1 MKFIKIKAKN
11 FLSFKELELDLDN
24 RGLILLTGKNLDDK
38 SGTFD
43 KNGIGKSSLVASIF
57 YALFGETPDG
67 RSADAIINKD
77 AKKNASVELTLEVS
91 GNTYVI
97 TRGRK
102 KNVLS
107 ITLNGEPM
115 EFSTMKET
123 QANIEQIIGIPEE
136 VFRTTLFF
144 DGHYTTPFSEMTD
157 KQKKEFLSAIVD
169 LSIYSKA
176 HDKTKEEIKET
187 KAQIASVDSNITIA
201 SESSKRELENVS
213 RLRATK
219 EQYEHNLTT
228 AQATLDNYDD
238 QNYQTLSNNLLEA
251 SKELEYVSAYKTTNT
266 AQNALREALTASQSL
281 SSELAELQSKQRELV
296 AHVENL
302 KSVMKSKMDMVKQYE
317 QLNQSAYTKDNLVA
331 SYNYGANG
339 SSVDAIDAIIPS
351 GATNLET
358 VAKLKEEL
366 ANLIAEYKSTDT
378 SVYDQPIVEATAK
391 QDEARQAVQKLQ
403 EEANKEIEDNNT
415 LNSRYQM
422 ANNKVNQ
429 IKEQIRNEEQAKKNL
444 ESQVTSAKSSLE
456 LVNQQLASYGD
467 VSTDNAESVIEDL
480 QAKKQT
486 LATNLVN
493 LEKVLGAFS
502 DKGIKSHVLDLVTP
516 TLNEGVNK
524 YLGTLTGGAI
534 NVEFSTQSK
543 KADGTL
549 SDKFDISVTY
559 NGDVMSYNALS
570 SGEKRR
576 VDVAISLAL
585 QDMVIQ
591 RYGADV
597 NLLAYDELFESLD
610 ATGAENVVE
619 LLKSRIE
626 KVGTIIVVS
635 HNEDLKPLFDN
646 SLEVIKKDGV
656 STLKGN

>member
-213 RLRATK
+213 RLRTTK

-238 QNYQTLSNNLLEA
+238 QNYQTLSKSLLEA
-251 SKELEYVSAYKTTNT
+251 SKELEEVSAYKTTNT
-266 AQNALREALTASQSL
+266 AQNALREALTASQMV
-281 SSELAELQSKQRELV
+281 SSELAELQSKQRELL

-302 KSVMKSKMDMVKQYE
+302 KSIMKSKMDMVKQYE

-331 SYNYGANG
+331 SYNYGVNG
-339 SSVDAIDAIIPS
+339 SPVETIDTIIPS

-366 ANLIAEYKSTDT
+366 ANLIAEYKGIDT
-378 SVYDQPIVEATAK
+378 SIYDNPIVEATAK
-391 QDEARQAVQKLQ
+391 QEDTRQTVQQLQ
-403 EEANKEIEDNNT
+403 EESNKEIEANNT
-415 LNSRYQM
+415 LNSRYQL
-422 ANNKVNQ
+422 ANNKVNK
-429 IKEQIRNEEQAKKNL
+429 IKEQIRNEEQAKNNL
-444 ESQVTSAKSSLE
+444 EAQVASAKSSLE
-456 LVNQQLASYGD
+456 LVNQQLESYGN
-467 VSTDNAESVIEDL
+467 VTTDNAESVIEDL
-480 QAKKQT
+480 QVKKQT
-486 LATNLVN
+486 LATKLVN

-656 STLKGN
+656 STLEGN

>member
-1 MKFIKIKAKN
+1 MKFINIKAKN

-24 RGLILLTGKNLDDK
+24 RGLVLLTGKNLDDK

-67 RSADAIINKD
+67 RSSDAVINKD
-77 AKKNASVELTLEVS
+77 AKKNTTVELTLEVA

-102 KNVLS
+102 KNVLKV
-107 ITLNGEPM
+107 TQNGEPM

-123 QANIEQIIGIPEE
+123 QANIEQLIGIPEE

-187 KAQIASVDSNITIA
+187 KASISAVESNIVIA
-201 SESSKRELENVS
+201 SEASKRELENVE
-213 RLRATK
+213 RLKTTLA
-219 EQYEHNLTT
+219 QYESNLEQTQVSL
-228 AQATLDNYDD
+228 ANYDESK
-238 QNYQTLSNNLLEA
+238 TEALSKTLLEA
-251 SKELEYVSAYKTTNT
+251 TKVLEEVSAYKTTNE
-266 AQNALREALTASQSL
+266 AQNELREALTASQMV
-281 SSELAELQSKQRELV
+281 SSELSELQSKSRALAVQV
-296 AHVENL
+296 DNL
-302 KSVMKSKMDMVKQYE
+302 KSTMKTKMAMIKQYE
-317 QLNQSAYTKDNLVA
+317 ELNQSAFTKDNLTTA
-331 SYNYGANG
+331 YSYGANG
-339 SSVDAIDAIIPS
+339 QAIETLDEIIPG
-351 GATNLET
+351 GAVNLGT
-358 VAKLKEEL
+358 VANLKTEL
-366 ANLIAEYKSTDT
+366 ANLVKEFKGTDTTIYDQSIAELTK
-378 SVYDQPIVEATAK
+378 K
-391 QDEARQAVQKLQ
+391 QAEMSSGLQ
-403 EEANKEIEDNNT
+403 ELQAKANKEIEDNNSV
-415 LNSRYQM
+415 NARYKQ
-422 ANNKVNQ
+422 ASNAVAK
-429 IKEQIRNEEQAKKNL
+429 IKDDLRNEEQVKRNL
-444 ESQVTSAKSSLE
+444 EAQVKSAQDSLA
-456 LVNQQLASYGD
+456 LVKQQLDSYGEVD
-467 VSTDNAESVIEDL
+467 VDNASTVVQEL
-480 QAKKQT
+480 QEKKVA
-486 LATNLVN
+486 LADRLVN

-524 YLGTLTGGAI
+524 YLGVLTGGAI

-610 ATGAENVVE
+610 ATGSENVIE

-656 STLKGN
+656 STLEGK

>member
-213 RLRATK
+213 RLRTTK

-366 ANLIAEYKSTDT
+366 SNLIAEYKSTDT
-378 SVYDQPIVEATAK
+378 SVYDQPIVEATVK

-444 ESQVTSAKSSLE
+444 ESQVTSAKSSLD
-456 LVNQQLASYGD
+456 LVNQQLESYGN
-467 VSTDNAESVIEDL
+467 VTTDNAESVIEEL
-480 QAKKQT
+480 QTKKQT

-656 STLKGN
+656 STLEGN